1 MLVNLDVV
9 NSCLD
14 EVNDG
19 GKLLLL
25 LFRNYARFIL
35 YFLGDNDVNVYQL
48 GIDAA
53 NMDVVNSYLD
63 WAKSNTP
70 VITSREVS

>member
-1 MLVNLDVV
+1 MPDLSYICYCCYFLGDDVNACQLGNDAANLDVV

-19 GKLLLL
+19 GKFLLL

-35 YFLGDNDVNVYQL
+35 YLLLLLFL
-48 GIDAA
+48 
-53 NMDVVNSYLD
+53 
-63 WAKSNTP
+63 
-70 VITSREVS
+70 RR